1 MTGGAPRGSGRPG
14 GGPGG
19 RPGRPGGR
27 PGGRPSGGGR
37 PGSDRGGRGPG
48 DGRRGGPSLRPPG
61 PRRIVP
67 SPPPEAGEVEEMLL
81 EARGIAAAGD
91 LKAALAAAG
100 EAVRRDTE
108 RPEGYVVLGDLNLEF
123 GDLLEAD
130 RCYAAA
136 AEKARVFGRDAAEI
150 ATAAAIGK
158 ARVRRIE
165 GDFVAA
171 NAAYRAVLA
180 ADPTDGAGVGAEAA
194 EAAIASG
201 DAVFAAGLLAPLDAA
216 APDEHFIAHV
226 VLGRIEREAE
236 AVVRGRLALFGN
248 LYLLAAL
255 IEDEPPELGLVH
267 GFEEATPE
275 YAADAA
281 ERLRPWLEDDPD
293 AADGLAALAST
304 PTVSAEVGRFV
315 EIAKTLQREGDP
327 ARRQA
332 LLAELSALRDES
344 RLIATTGRVLEE
356 IAADLAPDDRP
367 CRDEDGPDSVF
378 PV

>member
-1 MTGGAPRGSGRPG
+1 
-14 GGPGG
+14 
-19 RPGRPGGR
+19 
-27 PGGRPSGGGR
+27 
-37 PGSDRGGRGPG
+37 
-48 DGRRGGPSLRPPG
+48 
-61 PRRIVP
+61 
-67 SPPPEAGEVEEMLL
+67 MLL
-81 EARGIAAAGD
+81 EARAIAAAGD

-130 RCYAAA
+130 RCYAAG
-136 AEKARVFGRDAAEI
+136 AEKCKPLGRDAAEI

-165 GDFVAA
+165 GDFSAA

-180 ADPTDGAGVGAEAA
+180 ADPADGAGVGAEAA

-201 DAVFAAGLLAPLDAA
+201 DAVFAAGLIAPLDAA
-216 APDEHFIAHV
+216 APDEHFIAQV
-226 VLGRIEREAE
+226 ALRRTDREAE
-236 AVVRGRLALFGN
+236 AMVRGRLALFGN

-281 ERLRPWLEDDPD
+281 ERLRSWLEDDSD
-293 AADGLAALAST
+293 AADGLAVLAST
-304 PTVSAEVGRFV
+304 PTVAAEVGRFV
-315 EIAKTLQREGDP
+315 EIARSLQSEADP
-327 ARRQA
+327 SRRQV
-332 LLAELSALRDES
+332 LLTELASLRDEG
-344 RLIATTGRVLEE
+344 RLIATTGQVLAE

-367 CRDEDGPDSVF
+367 SCGEDDPDAAF